1 MANQLSLDDQAAMMA
16 EKMMKG
22 GAAGDMPTGR
32 GGGSGAEG
40 GFTPQAGG
48 KVIDADAAEKAGS
61 AIDDDGM
68 ALGKS
73 GPKTGADMTSEPGRQ
88 GNKPQTG
95 ADMTSEPGKESGGG
109 AGDGGNLAQGGD
121 EAIRARKAGKVGVSG
136 GGSAEAGKNLSEDGD
151 AAMRARKAEEEDED
165 EDGMDK
171 GLISPDDLIKS
182 LETLEA
188 VSQGSTVQAPADRR
202 ADLGQKLS
210 EGTLSKS
217 EMTELAELMKASVG
231 SAADDEDELSKSDD
245 ADEWEHEDEALDKSY
260 SEQFAGDS
268 EMSEAYEVSNFLERH
283 SQLTAGALDQMQ
295 NKLSK
300 SLGGFQD
307 RTQAYNTQLAKS
319 LMGMAQLAQRQESLI
334 KSLVDRLEHVENT
347 PLPRKGLT
355 RVSAMH
361 KSMPDE
367 VGAGQ
372 AGGLSRSQVMDALE
386 QMAMRG
392 IQQTPSGF
400 RVDYAMAQIEHNPA
414 EKIAKSLY
422 GDVETFIQSN
432 NGSVRVQ

>member
-1 MANQLSLDDQAAMMA
+1 
-16 EKMMKG
+16 
-22 GAAGDMPTGR
+22 
-32 GGGSGAEG
+32 
-40 GFTPQAGG
+40 
-48 KVIDADAAEKAGS
+48 
-61 AIDDDGM
+61 
-68 ALGKS
+68 
-73 GPKTGADMTSEPGRQ
+73 
-88 GNKPQTG
+88 
-95 ADMTSEPGKESGGG
+95 
-109 AGDGGNLAQGGD
+109 
-121 EAIRARKAGKVGVSG
+121 
-136 GGSAEAGKNLSEDGD
+136 
-151 AAMRARKAEEEDED
+151 
-165 EDGMDK
+165 
-171 GLISPDDLIKS
+171 
-182 LETLEA
+182 
-188 VSQGSTVQAPADRR
+188 
-202 ADLGQKLS
+202 
-210 EGTLSKS
+210 
-217 EMTELAELMKASVG
+217 MTELAELMKASVG